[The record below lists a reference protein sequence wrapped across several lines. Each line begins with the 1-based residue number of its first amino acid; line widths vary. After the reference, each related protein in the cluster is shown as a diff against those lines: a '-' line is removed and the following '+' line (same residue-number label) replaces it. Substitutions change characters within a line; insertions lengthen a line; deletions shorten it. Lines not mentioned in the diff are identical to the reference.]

1 MTSGTS
7 ILTLAIVSEVGLL
20 VVAYIIA
27 LLVGVEISWE
37 LSYPSLLMGA
47 LAAAPLLMA
56 NHLLWRWTERNPNSV
71 YARFSREIIVPLC
84 ERVTP
89 EQALIIGVFS
99 GIGEEVLFRGTLNL
113 LLIRWGG
120 LTLALMVSS
129 ILFAWVHFIGNTKRY
144 GGMIPLYTVVGGA
157 LWLVWYFTDSL
168 AAAATTH
175 ATYNFL
181 AIVWIRR
188 LASRGTARDQ

>member
-1 MTSGTS
+1 MTSRIS
-7 ILTLAIVSEVGLL
+7 ILTLAIVSEV
-20 VVAYIIA
+20 A
-27 LLVGVEISWE
+27 LLVIAYAMAWAFSVE
-37 LSYPSLLMGA
+37 LSWDVATPSLIIGV
-47 LAAAPLLMA
+47 LAAVPLLIG
-56 NHLLWRWTERNPNSV
+56 NHLLWRWTERNPSSV

-89 EQALIIGVFS
+89 EQALLIGIFS

-113 LLIRWGG
+113 LFIRVGG
-120 LTLALMVSS
+120 LTIALVLSS
-129 ILFAWVHFIGNTKRY
+129 VLFAWVHFIGSTKRY
-144 GGMIPLYTVVGGA
+144 GGMIPLYTAVGGA

-181 AIVWIRR
+181 AIVWIRH
-188 LASRGTARDQ
+188 LSGKARRT